1 MSLYSIKIPQKNKCY
16 RKERTLPGN
25 TLYARYV
32 NKNFFFSHKETP
44 RYPYFSG
51 VFTLEAA
58 VILPLLACF
67 FVSILFFFRVMQIE
81 LTVQKALDDTGR
93 QLAVYG
99 AKEEGSALDIAVAQ
113 ALFLKELNKKEVPE
127 RYILGG
133 KLGISLLSSEFS
145 RQEVRLRACYRIR
158 LPVRIFWVRELSM
171 EQRADCRKWNGW
183 GAVPE
188 SGEADVWV
196 YVTETGSVYHR
207 TSTCSHLELSIRSV
221 EREQLAYL
229 RNENGGKYYACSR
242 CVNRTNTWGNVYITN
257 QGDRYHNDLNCSEI
271 KRTVYMIRL
280 SEAGTRECCKR
291 CAVLTE

>member
-1 MSLYSIKIPQKNKCY
+1 MSLYSIKIPQKNEFY
-16 RKERTLPGN
+16 RKEITLPGN
-25 TLYARYV
+25 TPYAGCV
-32 NKNFFFSHKETP
+32 NKNFFFSHKEAP

-81 LTVQKALDDTGR
+81 ITVQKALDDTGR
-93 QLAVYG
+93 QLAVYM
-99 AKEEGSALDIAVAQ
+99 AKEESALEIAAAQ
-113 ALFLKELNKKEVPE
+113 ALFLKELNEKEMPE
-127 RYILGG
+127 RYIRGG

-145 RQEVRLRACYRIR
+145 EQEVQLRACYRIQ
-158 LPVRIFWVRELSM
+158 LPVQIFWVRELSM

-183 GAVPE
+183 SATPE
-188 SGEADVWV
+188 NGEADVWV

-207 TSTCSHLELSIRSV
+207 AGNCSHLELSIRSV

-242 CVNRTNTWGNVYITN
+242 CANRTNSWGKVYITN
-257 QGDRYHNDLNCSEI
+257 QGDCYHNDLSCSEI
-271 KRTVYMIRL
+271 KRTVYMVRL
-280 SEAGTRECCKR
+280 SEVGAREGCKR
-291 CAVLTE
+291 CAALGQ